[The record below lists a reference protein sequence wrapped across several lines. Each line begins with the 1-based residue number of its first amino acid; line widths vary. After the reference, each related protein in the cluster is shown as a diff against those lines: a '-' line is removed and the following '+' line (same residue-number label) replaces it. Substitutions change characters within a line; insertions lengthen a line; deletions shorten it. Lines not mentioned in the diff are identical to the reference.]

1 MRHEESNL
9 PQIGTHAQFVLEQND
24 VRISMFIRC
33 AVTLCVI
40 YLYKA

>member
-9 PQIGTHAQFVLEQND
+9 PKIGTHAQFVLEQND
-24 VRISMFIRC
+24 VCNSMFIRC
-33 AVTLCVI
+33 VVTLRVI